1 MVDFADEQQADANYM
16 CAMAADAVG
25 FDVDDRNTATT
36 PEEMTALIQA
46 KLRSDIEATAEFAH
60 RQVDLKGS
68 TMKFST
74 SRNRSLR

>member
-1 MVDFADEQQADANYM
+1 MVDFADEQQDDANYAR
-16 CAMAADAVG
+16 AMAADAFG
-25 FDVDDRNTATT
+25 FEVDDRNAATT

-46 KLRSDIEATAEFAH
+46 KLHSDIEATAEFAR

-74 SRNRSLR
+74 SRNRSFR